1 MELLLDLSFLVKNA
15 QVVLFFAFLFGIAT
29 GSFLNVLA
37 LRSLKEESLLWPP
50 SYCPKCNHRLSPL
63 DNIPVVSWVSLGGK
77 CRYCSA
83 PISWQYPA
91 VELITALTFVAIVYV
106 FLLSPIP
113 YDMDCKDLWQGIAQG
128 LRHEGHV
135 GELTD
140 WRKFGLTAGMLAFAC
155 TLITV
160 TVTDFR
166 EKLIPHEITYPSMI
180 IGIIFSAV
188 VRQDALGAMA
198 GIGASYIIF
207 DFLAFYGLKI
217 YLKVHGDEEEEVGEI
232 AGSPATAA
240 TDPAAPVVPSAT
252 DAPEEIYGTTAAN
265 SVVAVDATT
274 EGKQDD
280 DPQLPTTIDNRT
292 CIGQEK
298 SAEKATTSTTEEQE
312 EEPLE
317 VMGGG
322 DAVLS
327 AVMSAYLGWQLLVV
341 ALCIGFLTGTLM
353 GLVLLVGEMK
363 KAGLLRDCINRSLKF
378 AAIASVSL
386 TLLMGA
392 MVAYMQS
399 VSGVSDSPPGEVWQP
414 VLMMAL
420 MGAIGGGLLGMVSVG
435 TRVSKPFPFGP
446 ALALGAFIAMFL
458 VPRWLPFY

>member
-1 MELLLDLSFLVKNA
+1 MELLLDLNFIVKNA
-15 QVVLFFAFLFGIAT
+15 PVVLFFAFLFGIAT

-63 DNIPVVSWVSLGGK
+63 DNIPVVSWVLLGGK
-77 CRYCSA
+77 CRYCNE

-106 FLLSPIP
+106 FLISPIP
-113 YDMDCKDLWQGIAQG
+113 YNMDCTDLWQGIAQG
-128 LRHEGHV
+128 LRHEGNV
-135 GELTD
+135 AELTD

-160 TVTDFR
+160 TITDFR

-180 IGIIFSAV
+180 IGIIFSCV

-217 YLKVHGDEEEEVGEI
+217 YLKVHGDDDLVVEDTGEPEARTVADPTSAI
-232 AGSPATAA
+232 ETSAGTPEIINDANSDSSGAVNEAA
-240 TDPAAPVVPSAT
+240 KDNQHCDPTTTTDSNACTSDEKPAAK
-252 DAPEEIYGTTAAN
+252 AAA
-265 SVVAVDATT
+265 S
-274 EGKQDD
+274 
-280 DPQLPTTIDNRT
+280 
-292 CIGQEK
+292 
-298 SAEKATTSTTEEQE
+298 TSEEQE

-363 KAGLLRDCINRSLKF
+363 KAGLLRNCINRSLKF
-378 AAIASVSL
+378 ATIAAMSL
-386 TLLMGA
+386 TALMGA
-392 MVAYMQS
+392 MVVYMQS

-414 VLMMAL
+414 VLMMAF
-420 MGAIGGGLLGMVSVG
+420 MGAIGGALLGMVSVG